1 MYGDRM
7 KKQRGLFY
15 LVGALILALV
25 ASLGLNGWLWL
36 RVDNVQ
42 LEAENFEIQVEADG
56 KVAKANKEKIDFWNS
71 ENMRIANEKL
81 LLANTNNTTLI
92 AELRKQS
99 DLNRS
104 RLPEA
109 SRETS
114 RPDLYCADRQE
125 FERRNGESFATL
137 QAETRSIAD
146 RGTANSMRLDS
157 ACTWAKGIK

>member
-1 MYGDRM
+1 M
-7 KKQRGLFY
+7 KNQRGFGY
-15 LVGALILALV
+15 VMGALILALV
-25 ASLGLNGWLWL
+25 LSLAGNAILWL

-56 KVAKANKEKIDFWNS
+56 KVAKEKAEKIDFWNG
-71 ENMRIANEKL
+71 ENLRIANEKL
-81 LLANTNNTTLI
+81 NDANANNITLI

-99 DLNRS
+99 GLASS